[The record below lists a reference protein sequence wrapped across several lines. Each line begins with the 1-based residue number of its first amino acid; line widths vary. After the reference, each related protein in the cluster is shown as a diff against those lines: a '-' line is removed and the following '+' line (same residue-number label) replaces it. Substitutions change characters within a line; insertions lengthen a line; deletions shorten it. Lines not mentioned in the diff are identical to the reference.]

1 MGPVNRTV
9 AHPNLNGGRCA
20 RPVGVTT
27 PRQQQHCETRT
38 SSYLTA
44 TLKAKKGRGRRALTS
59 RESKPNLPNTKQP
72 HYTSTRLHHTTPPP
86 PSLSP
91 VPRLYIYC
99 RRPRTLSPRQQTTRA
114 KQTSSHCRSD
124 GGDGDVRSREATLL
138 LRSSPALLLPP
149 PGCPRRGALL
159 RVRCELPLI
168 LNS

>member
-1 MGPVNRTV
+1 MGPVNRAV

-59 RESKPNLPNTKQP
+59 RESKPNLPNIKQP

-91 VPRLYIYC
+91 VPRLYIYTAAGLA
-99 RRPRTLSPRQQTTRA
+99 PRHHGSKPPEQNKPA
-114 KQTSSHCRSD
+114 AIAGAMAAMATS
-124 GGDGDVRSREATLL
+124 GLVRLL
-138 LRSSPALLLPP
+138 CSSALLLLCCFLLP
-149 PGCPRRGALL
+149 GALAEE
-159 RVRCELPLI
+159 RFYEFVVSCR
-168 LNS
+168 